1 MTPFVR
7 VSLLTLVTA
16 ASLSAAEVAVAQT
29 SGGPAAAPATESP
42 KWMQRWVDDR
52 TALFEARLA
61 GLKAGL
67 RLTPD
72 QEQLWGPFESAV
84 RDFAQMHMAH
94 MQGMMERIEKGEGAG
109 GPPPSPIDRLDML
122 ATRLANAG
130 AALKKIA
137 DAAKPLYASLD
148 DQQKGMF
155 RFLSHELMMIDHER
169 GMGPMERGMGPM
181 EHGMGTMGRGH
192 EGSNEDEDEG
202 DED

>member
-1 MTPFVR
+1 MIMTPFVR

-16 ASLSAAEVAVAQT
+16 ASLSAAEVAGAQT
-29 SGGPAAAPATESP
+29 GGGPAAAPATESP

-72 QEQLWGPFESAV
+72 QEKLWGPFESAV
-84 RDFAQMHMAH
+84 RDFAQTRMTR
-94 MQGMMERIEKGEGAG
+94 MQNMMERMEKGEDGG
-109 GPPPSPIDRLDML
+109 GPPPSPIDRLDMM
-122 ATRLANAG
+122 ATRLTNAG

-148 DQQKGMF
+148 DAQKGRF
-155 RFLSHELMMIDHER
+155 RFLSHQMMMMGHEG
-169 GMGPMERGMGPM
+169 GMGPMEHGMGPM
-181 EHGMGTMGRGH
+181 EHGMGTMRHGH
-192 EGSNEDEDEG
+192 ESSDEDEG
-202 DED
+202 GED